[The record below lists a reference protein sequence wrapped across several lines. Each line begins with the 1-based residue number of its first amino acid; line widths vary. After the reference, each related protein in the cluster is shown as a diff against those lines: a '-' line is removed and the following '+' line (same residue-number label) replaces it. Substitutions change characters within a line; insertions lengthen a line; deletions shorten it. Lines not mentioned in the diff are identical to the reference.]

1 MKNSRLVYSSEL
13 GRICSECGKPA
24 TECICKKRTKEI
36 SNTSIVRVQRETKER
51 GGKTVTVITGLPG
64 NEASVKL
71 LAGELKKKC
80 GTGGTFKNGTI
91 EIQGNHVE
99 MLVEELKKRGYNA
112 KKAGG

>member
-13 GRICSECGKPA
+13 GRICTECSKPVA
-24 TECICKKRTKEI
+24 ECICKKRTKEI
-36 SNTSIVRVQRETKER
+36 SSTGFVKVQRETKGR

-64 NEASVKL
+64 SEASVKL

-80 GTGGTFKNGTI
+80 GTGGTFKDGTI

-112 KKAGG
+112 KRAGG